1 MQPLEG
7 LEQSLE
13 NIVLATRASDFCMVQ
28 YSNSSLAA
36 KLAWIPGQ
44 NILDL
49 LLHQQGFTDRVLLPK
64 LLHPCPY
71 LGSAPDWQELSGPRV
86 CQEGNYCRPKAE
98 LRHGNLSTASLP

>member
-13 NIVLATRASDFCMVQ
+13 NIVLATRASDLCMVQ

-36 KLAWIPGQ
+36 RLAWTPGQ
-44 NILDL
+44 SVLDL
-49 LLHQQGFTDRVLLPK
+49 LLHQQGFSDQGLLPK

-71 LGSAPDWQELSGPRV
+71 LGSAPDWQDHGFARKATIV
-86 CQEGNYCRPKAE
+86 AHKAE